1 MKSPHKCVSME
12 KWMGRELFSSI
23 SSSFYNTRLQTG
35 LLIKRHLFLTILK
48 AGTSK
53 IKALADLVSGERAHY
68 LIQRWLYFPLS
79 SHGGGISE
87 LSEVFL
93 LGQSLQSWGTHFHDL
108 ITSKRSTFKYYLL
121 KSRNKRMNFEGMQ
134 HLVHHWNSAQGCS
147 NLGWF

>member
-1 MKSPHKCVSME
+1 
-12 KWMGRELFSSI
+12 MGRKLFSSI

-68 LIQRWLYFPLS
+68 LIQRWLSFPLS

-93 LGQSLQSWGTHFHDL
+93 LGQSLQS
-108 ITSKRSTFKYYLL
+108 
-121 KSRNKRMNFEGMQ
+121 
-134 HLVHHWNSAQGCS
+134 
-147 NLGWF
+147 